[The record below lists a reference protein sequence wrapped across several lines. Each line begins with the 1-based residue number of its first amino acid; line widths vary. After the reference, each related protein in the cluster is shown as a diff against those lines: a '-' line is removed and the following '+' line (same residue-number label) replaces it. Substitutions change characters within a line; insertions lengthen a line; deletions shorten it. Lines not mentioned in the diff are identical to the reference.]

1 MNQPVNQRQSHAIAG
16 GSPTLSPT
24 PATIETWLVGRLAT
38 CLDAAIDEID
48 PDAPFDSYGLDSA
61 EAVGL
66 SGELEDWLQRRVSPT
81 LLYDYPTIAALAEH
95 LGGES

>member
-1 MNQPVNQRQSHAIAG
+1 MNQPVNQCQEPAIPD
-16 GSPTLSPT
+16 GSVLPPT
-24 PATIETWLVGRLAT
+24 PAIIETWLVDRLAA

-48 PDAPFDSYGLDSA
+48 PDVPFDSYGLDSA

-66 SGELEDWLQRRVSPT
+66 SGELEDWLQRRVSST

-95 LGGES
+95 LGSES

>member
-1 MNQPVNQRQSHAIAG
+1 MTQPVNQDQEPAIADG
-16 GSPTLSPT
+16 PTALPPT
-24 PATIETWLVGRLAT
+24 AATIETWLVEQLAT
-38 CLDAAIDEID
+38 CLSLDSNDID

-81 LLYDYPTIAALAEH
+81 LLYDYPTIAALANH
-95 LGGES
+95 LGSEG